1 MQFLAKSFADM
12 KVSAKVMAGFV
23 VVLLITTAIAAT
35 GYTALSTVRSEFE
48 AFSQQVKTV
57 GIAQDLEFEF
67 TDYRRHIQDF
77 ALSGD
82 DDSITKATAKRKELE
97 ASLTKGI
104 SATKHSEERAKFVE
118 IQNDLAEYDKNVDD
132 LVKTERA
139 MQARIKDILDPAGER
154 LRLDIATL
162 VKSTSAEGNT
172 SAVILAN
179 AAMEQLMLARLSAN
193 KLLARREVA
202 QKQTAELRFA
212 DLDLILAQTSK
223 VISSPESRKI
233 FDETVAT
240 LKTYRDAFA
249 VSAGESARLHELVA
263 VEMNADVERIAAAA
277 QEIKKSGIE
286 EEEKVSREAAE
297 TINTTQL
304 LSITLSVGGL
314 LFGALLA
321 WLIGRAISTPIRSI
335 TAVFLELAN
344 GNKTVDVPYA
354 DRGDEVGENARAAI
368 IFKENLLRI
377 EQMQAESKM
386 AETRAAE
393 QRKAEMHRIADDFQR
408 AVGSIVSIVSTA
420 SGQLETA
427 ATSLTKTAESTQ
439 QLSGMV
445 AAASEQTS
453 ANVHGVAAAS
463 EQLSSTVTEISRQ
476 VQEGS
481 IIANSAVVQ
490 AEKTNANVAVL
501 SQSAERIGNVVGL
514 ISNIA
519 GQTNLLALNATIEA
533 ARAGE
538 AGKGFAV
545 VAQEVKALADQTGKA
560 TSEISAQI
568 AGMQTATRDAVGA
581 IQEISKTINR
591 ISEITA
597 AIAAA
602 VEQQGATTQEISRN
616 VSEAAKGTSEVAS
629 SIIDVSKGAEETGSA
644 SSQVLS
650 SARTLSGESRTL
662 KTEVEKFLATVRAA

>member
-48 AFSQQVKTV
+48 AFSQQAKTV
-57 GIAQDLEFEF
+57 SIAQDLEFQFGE
-67 TDYRRHIQDF
+67 YRRLVQEF
-77 ALSGD
+77 AQTGQEENV
-82 DDSITKATAKRKELE
+82 TKAGEALKVLE
-97 ASLTKGI
+97 ASIARGV
-104 SATKHSEERAKFVE
+104 SEIKNPERHTMIVE
-118 IQNDLAEYDKNVDD
+118 IQKSVSEYASNVAALAKSK
-132 LVKTERA
+132 LSL
-139 MQARIKDILDPAGER
+139 QAHINGVLDPLGKQ
-154 LRLDIATL
+154 LRLSAESLI
-162 VKSTSAEGNT
+162 KNTSAEGNS

-179 AAMEQLMLARLSAN
+179 VAMEQAMLARLATN
-193 KLLARREVA
+193 KTLARHDNE
-202 QKQTAELRFA
+202 QKQAAEAAFA
-212 DLDLILAQTSK
+212 DLDLVFTQLGK
-223 VISSPESRKI
+223 VTSSPDSRKLL
-233 FDETVAT
+233 DNLVAT
-240 LKTYRDAFA
+240 TKSYRETFAVAASESQALDHLVNEEMIKDVTRIARDAEA
-249 VSAGESARLHELVA
+249 
-263 VEMNADVERIAAAA
+263 
-277 QEIKKSGIE
+277 IKKSGIE
-286 EEEKVSREAAE
+286 EEERIAQETAE
-297 TINTTQL
+297 IIRSAEL
-304 LSITLSVGGL
+304 YSIILSLGGL
-314 LFGALLA
+314 LLGALLA
-321 WLIGRAISTPIRSI
+321 WLIGKAISSPIRSI

-354 DRGDEVGENARAAI
+354 ARGDEVGENARAAI
-368 IFKENLLRI
+368 VFKENLLRI
-377 EQMQAESKM
+377 DQMQAESKM
-386 AETRAAE
+386 AEARAAE
-393 QRKAEMHRIADDFQR
+393 QRKAEMHRLADDFQR